1 MFGLCRARASS
12 PKAKSKD
19 ERAKM
24 KEMSRIRS
32 TGMGGSVLYTVK
44 DGVISSVVEKSIIQ
58 QQFLTLLLL
67 SCVCLV
73 VVLYQLFGGQ
83 KVAKS
88 PGTRKKSSQVPFA
101 HAAEC
106 DPSVGHLL
114 VTPGFR
120 LFSGCCGSHCMRQFT
135 KNIIAALR
143 LNGPRTM
150 A

>member
-1 MFGLCRARASS
+1 MKVAGKRAQDRTCLGYA
-12 PKAKSKD
+12 
-19 ERAKM
+19 EREQVRRRQRAKM

-88 PGTRKKSSQVPFA
+88 PGTRKNQSARALLKNCFVKQYL
-101 HAAEC
+101 
-106 DPSVGHLL
+106 SVAQALSL
-114 VTPGFR
+114 ELAFCFTALR
-120 LFSGCCGSHCMRQFT
+120 DLCGS
-135 KNIIAALR
+135 AL
-143 LNGPRTM
+143 
-150 A
+150 

>member
-1 MFGLCRARASS
+1 MFIPTEHS
-12 PKAKSKD
+12 D
-19 ERAKM
+19 EGSQNRVQMKEQRVQM

-32 TGMGGSVLYTVK
+32 TGMGGSVLCTVK

-88 PGTRKKSSQVPFA
+88 PGTRKNQSARALLKNCFVKQYL
-101 HAAEC
+101 
-106 DPSVGHLL
+106 SVAQALSL
-114 VTPGFR
+114 ELAFCFTALR
-120 LFSGCCGSHCMRQFT
+120 NLCGS
-135 KNIIAALR
+135 AL
-143 LNGPRTM
+143 
-150 A
+150 